1 MISEPIE
8 SSKRKEK
15 QKFRLLRL
23 NKWLIILIV
32 LLLLGGVSWVIYR
45 QIVVL
50 PKQEAKRS
58 QQTITAAKENLT
70 VTVSANG
77 TVQPEMAINISPK
90 TSGILKKL
98 FVKEG
103 DLVKQGQLLA
113 KMDDS
118 NLQGQLLQYR
128 GQLAQSEAN
137 LEKLI
142 AGNRPQDI
150 AQAQAELAQAEAN
163 LEKLIAGNRPQE
175 IAQAQARLES
185 ALSSQRQTEIIF
197 GQNQQLYRDG
207 AISQREWETS
217 HSEWDSAQAKVK
229 IGRAHV

>member
-90 TSGILKKL
+90 T
-98 FVKEG
+98 
-103 DLVKQGQLLA
+103 
-113 KMDDS
+113 
-118 NLQGQLLQYR
+118 
-128 GQLAQSEAN
+128 
-137 LEKLI
+137 
-142 AGNRPQDI
+142 
-150 AQAQAELAQAEAN
+150 
-163 LEKLIAGNRPQE
+163 
-175 IAQAQARLES
+175 
-185 ALSSQRQTEIIF
+185 
-197 GQNQQLYRDG
+197 
-207 AISQREWETS
+207 
-217 HSEWDSAQAKVK
+217 
-229 IGRAHV
+229 